1 MHSSGAHHHAST
13 HAIREPRDPR
23 SRQNDSFLSLCVS
36 AVLCSE
42 YSYGHTPVVFYVQFS
57 ICLPSV
63 YYPCGCVC
71 CFLHLTRITTV
82 CVAAAEFT
90 VAAAEFVAILSAV
103 SRRRQAELTHETA
116 VAPCYTHSTC
126 RANADTVTAVVC
138 CALLQAVDSTKIT

>member
-71 CFLHLTRITTV
+71 CFFLHLTRITTV
-82 CVAAAEFT
+82 CVAAAAEFT

-103 SRRRQAELTHETA
+103 SRRRQAEITHETA
-116 VAPCYTHSTC
+116 VALAATP
-126 RANADTVTAVVC
+126 TVSVERTQT
-138 CALLQAVDSTKIT
+138 LLLFVAHYYRLLILQK